1 MIGARS
7 RHRRRPRV
15 LPAARRS
22 FRDLDDD
29 DDDALELEL
38 VAAWSAG
45 VIDQGDETG
54 DETGDRDGR
63 T

>member
-1 MIGARS
+1 MTGARS

-15 LPAARRS
+15 LPAARRV
-22 FRDLDDD
+22 FRRELDDD

-45 VIDQGDETG
+45 VIDQGD
-54 DETGDRDGR
+54 DQGDREGR
-63 T
+63 P